1 METPEPTFEG
11 RSDAPAAPRREG
23 PSLTYWVWEWTK
35 SLLIAVLLFLVIRSF
50 LVEAFKIPTGSM
62 EGTLLAGDFLLVN
75 KLAYGAD
82 IPFSETRLPGYAQPV
97 RGEVVVFLPPHEE
110 GKSYV
115 KRVVGIPGDT
125 LEMRD
130 KILYLNGEPQEEPY
144 ARRID
149 PITDPGDQRM
159 QWQLDYLATV
169 AARMDRYR
177 PTRDNWGPIVVPEER
192 YFALGDNRDN
202 SEDSRH
208 WGFLEGE
215 AIRGRP
221 LFVYYSFERNLH
233 NPFSWLTS
241 VRWSRIGDAIR

>member
-1 METPEPTFEG
+1 METPESTFEG
-11 RSDAPAAPRREG
+11 RADAPAAPRREG

-82 IPFSETRLPGYAQPV
+82 IPFSENRLPGYAQPV

-130 KILYLNGEPQEEPY
+130 KILYLNGQPQEEPY

-159 QWQLDYLATV
+159 QWQRRYLAG
-169 AARMDRYR
+169 AAAGMDRYR
-177 PTRDNWGPIVVPEER
+177 PTRDNWGPLVVPEER